1 MKYTLDK
8 KEQYTILELQ
18 EEKLDSGLAPL
29 LKSEFVTFHA
39 EGIRNLIMDLS
50 KVQYA
55 DSSGL
60 SALLIAN
67 RLCKELKGILVLVG
81 LQPGL
86 EKLVKISQLTT
97 ILTIFPTIEEG
108 VDAVFMHEIESKL
121 SEDDTQ

>member
-1 MKYTLDK
+1 MKYVLDK